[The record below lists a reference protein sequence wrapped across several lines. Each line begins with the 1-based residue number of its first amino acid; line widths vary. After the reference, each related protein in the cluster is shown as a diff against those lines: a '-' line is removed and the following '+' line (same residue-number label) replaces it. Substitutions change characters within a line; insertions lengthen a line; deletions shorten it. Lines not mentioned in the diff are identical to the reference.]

1 MNIVQVIL
9 PEDCRA
15 GRCDCA
21 GAKQCLFQ
29 RCKNCDE
36 LTDAHGNWI
45 DDNDWHGE
53 HPDWCPD
60 CGAPQRPVR

>member
-15 GRCDCA
+15 GLCDCA
-21 GAKQCLFQ
+21 SAKQCHFD

-36 LTDAHGNWI
+36 ITKDGKWI
-45 DDNDWHGE
+45 DDNGWHGE
-53 HPDWCPD
+53 HPDWCPE
-60 CGAPQRPVR
+60 CSAPIKPIR